1 VGLSGANTTKESN
14 MIETIMEIL
23 GIIFGLPM
31 LAMGIIVIGALL
43 ISPFLRIK

>member
-1 VGLSGANTTKESN
+1 

-23 GIIFGLPM
+23 GLVFGLPM